1 MYHFM
6 SSEVS
11 YLTSTIE
18 IKKLKKKDGNNKEI
32 NIKGGIVLDGFP
44 SSSGLVNAIASE
56 CLIRSTGT
64 DLVAFLDSPDFP
76 PISVVNNYVPQYPV
90 RIYINESLKVAFFI
104 SDIHIDKEIQRDVA
118 KAILKWTR
126 ENECKLIISA
136 QGILSSSSPSPSS
149 SGNGNKEV
157 DSGQEDGDY
166 DDSNNNDTTKS
177 ISTTTSLPPLPTDI
191 YAVTSTDSA
200 TRLITKRSNYFT
212 HLRGGTIT
220 GIPAILLNEGALT
233 DLDVIVFL
241 VNVLRDVPDFRAA
254 ALVSE
259 AVSRI
264 VPNLSCDIGALMFE
278 AEIIENRMK
287 NVRAEQKRSTYI
299 A

>member
-1 MYHFM
+1 M
-6 SSEVS
+6 SSKVS

-18 IKKLKKKDGNNKEI
+18 IKKLKKKKGNNKEI

-90 RIYINESLKVAFFI
+90 RIYVNESLKVAFFI

-136 QGILSSSSPSPSS
+136 QGILSSSSPPPSR
-149 SGNGNKEV
+149 NGNKEV

-166 DDSNNNDTTKS
+166 NDSKNNDSN
-177 ISTTTSLPPLPTDI
+177 ISTTTTSLPPLPTDI
-191 YAVTSTDSA
+191 YAITSTESA
-200 TRLITKRSNYFT
+200 ARLITERSNYFT
-212 HLRGGTIT
+212 HLRVGTVT

-233 DLDVIVFL
+233 NLDVIVFL

-264 VPNLSCDIGALMFE
+264 VPNLSCDIGALMVE
-278 AEIIENRMK
+278 AQIIENRMK

>member
-1 MYHFM
+1 
-6 SSEVS
+6 
-11 YLTSTIE
+11 LTSSIE
-18 IKKLKKKDGNNKEI
+18 IKKWKKKDSNNKDI
-32 NIKGGIVLDGFP
+32 SLKGGIVLDGLP

-76 PISVVNNYVPQYPV
+76 PISVVNNFVPRYPV
-90 RIYINESLKVAFFI
+90 RIYVNESLKVAFFV
-104 SDIHIDKEIQRDVA
+104 SDINIDKTLQRDVA

-136 QGILSSSSPSPSS
+136 QGILSSSSSTPSS
-149 SGNGNKEV
+149 PRTSNGNKE
-157 DSGQEDGDY
+157 DSGQEDSDE

-177 ISTTTSLPPLPTDI
+177 PTTIAPPPLPTEI
-191 YAVTSTDSA
+191 YAVTSTESA
-200 TRLITKRSNYFT
+200 TKQIMEQGNYIT
-212 HLRGGTIT
+212 HLRGGTVT

-233 DLDVIVFL
+233 NLDVIVFL
-241 VNVLRDVPDFRAA
+241 VNVLRNVPDFRAA
-254 ALVSE
+254 AVVSG

-264 VPNLSCDIGALMFE
+264 IPNLSCDIGALMVD
-278 AEIIENRMK
+278 AQIIENRMK
-287 NVRAEQKRSTYI
+287 SVRAEQRRISYI